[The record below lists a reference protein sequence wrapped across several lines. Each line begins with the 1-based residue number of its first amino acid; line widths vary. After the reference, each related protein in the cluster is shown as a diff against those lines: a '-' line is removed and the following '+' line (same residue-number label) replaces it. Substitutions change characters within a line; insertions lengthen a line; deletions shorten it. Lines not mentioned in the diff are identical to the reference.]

1 MKYSK
6 VYMSAVFC
14 AIGAALLSLPAHAAD
29 WKPVRPINLIVPW
42 AAGGSTDQVTRA
54 TAAELEPV
62 LGQKIVIINQ
72 PGASGSIGT
81 KSALDAPKDGYT
93 WTAGAAQDLGAYE
106 TLGLLATRITD
117 WNLFLNVANVQVI
130 SVNANSPYKTVKELL
145 DEIDWGYHSE
155 RIENLT
161 TLRNEITGLL
171 TPRSDTRVKLYIR
184 DKHIDLKAVNYENVS
199 AYCAN
204 KGNDHPNRINLAKA
218 WNNSGGREDKQFI
231 DTNAIH
237 NDDKKA
243 DTKSS
248 AAPKSSAGGAAGGNV
263 KGKPAPAPKGTA
275 KGVDSSNLAAGA
287 GGNLNPMASSYGQS
301 VPPKKK
307 VPQRAR
313 AAGAQ
318 APAKNPLLLRP
329 HH

>member
-1 MKYSK
+1 MHEFVAEKGAPILKSQPLTATELERLSVAVGEVIK
-6 VYMSAVFC
+6 VRTE
-14 AIGAALLSLPAHAAD
+14 IGAL
-29 WKPVRPINLIVPW
+29 
-42 AAGGSTDQVTRA
+42 
-54 TAAELEPV
+54 
-62 LGQKIVIINQ
+62 
-72 PGASGSIGT
+72 
-81 KSALDAPKDGYT
+81 Y
-93 WTAGAAQDLGAYE
+93 
-106 TLGLLATRITD
+106 
-117 WNLFLNVANVQVI
+117 
-130 SVNANSPYKTVKELL
+130 ELL

-237 NDDKKA
+237 NEDKKA